1 MRLAERLQAPVIT
14 TAEGKGAIDDRH
26 PLALGAL
33 RLRNDPVAKT
43 APNFDVILAVG
54 TRLAFPAWLGGQR
67 VVQIDIDPEELGRNY
82 ENTYGVAGDART
94 VMEQV
99 DAKLAESIAPGSRPS
114 MADEVVALRKR
125 RRETALTPEPQESL
139 LAAVRSAVA
148 RRRIL
153 VSGMTQLGYYARA
166 FWPTYEPRTFITSSY
181 SGNLGYAYPTALGAK
196 VAQPDRP
203 VVALCGDGGFLFNSQ
218 ELATAV
224 QHGIN
229 AIAVVFNDNAYGNVL
244 RDQVNRFDGRV
255 VGAELHNP
263 DFVKLAEAYGVKG
276 IRAEGPE
283 ALESAL
289 KDAIAA
295 DAPALIEVPVSMMP
309 TPFEG

>member
-1 MRLAERLQAPVIT
+1 
-14 TAEGKGAIDDRH
+14 
-26 PLALGAL
+26 
-33 RLRNDPVAKT
+33 
-43 APNFDVILAVG
+43 
-54 TRLAFPAWLGGQR
+54 
-67 VVQIDIDPEELGRNY
+67 
-82 ENTYGVAGDART
+82 
-94 VMEQV
+94 
-99 DAKLAESIAPGSRPS
+99 
-114 MADEVVALRKR
+114 MADEVAALRKQR
-125 RRETALTPEPQESL
+125 RDSALTPEPQESL
-139 LAAVRSAVA
+139 LAAVRSAVPEDG
-148 RRRIL
+148 IL

-181 SGNLGYAYPTALGAK
+181 SGNLGYAWPTALGAK

-289 KDAIAA
+289 KAAIAA